1 MLQKVVH
8 IMTIEN
14 KITAFVTLKNDVKLS
29 ETFAT
34 TAAAEDWIV
43 LQNAYGLL
51 KDWMIDGG
59 WKSVTYLSHT
69 KIKVS

>member
-1 MLQKVVH
+1 MKN
-8 IMTIEN
+8 EN
-14 KITAFVTLKNDVKLS
+14 KVTAYVTLKNDVKLS
-29 ETFAT
+29 ETFVT
-34 TAAAEDWIV
+34 TQAAEDWIV
-43 LQNAYGLL
+43 LQNAFGLL

>member
-1 MLQKVVH
+1 MKTKNQV
-8 IMTIEN
+8 
-14 KITAFVTLKNDVKLS
+14 TAYVTLKNDVKLS
-29 ETFAT
+29 ETFVT
-34 TAAAEDWIV
+34 TQAAEDWIV
-43 LQNAYGLL
+43 LQNAFGLL

>member
-1 MLQKVVH
+1 LRRIY
-8 IMTIEN
+8 IMKNEN
-14 KITAFVTLKNDVKLS
+14 QVTAFVTLKNDVKLS
-29 ETFAT
+29 ESFAT

-43 LQNAYGLL
+43 LQNAFGLL

>member
-1 MLQKVVH
+1 MKTKNQV
-8 IMTIEN
+8 
-14 KITAFVTLKNDVKLS
+14 TAYVTLKNDVKLS

-34 TAAAEDWIV
+34 TQAAEDWIV
-43 LQNAYGLL
+43 LQNAFGLL

>member
-1 MLQKVVH
+1 MKTKNQV
-8 IMTIEN
+8 
-14 KITAFVTLKNDVKLS
+14 TAYVTLKNDVKLS

-34 TAAAEDWIV
+34 TKAAEDWIV
-43 LQNAYGLL
+43 LQNAFGLL